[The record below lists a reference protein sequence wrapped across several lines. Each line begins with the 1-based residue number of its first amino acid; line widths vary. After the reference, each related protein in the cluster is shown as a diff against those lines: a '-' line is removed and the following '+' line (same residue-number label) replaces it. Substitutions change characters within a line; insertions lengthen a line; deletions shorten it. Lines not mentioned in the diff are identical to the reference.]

1 MTFDPRASIS
11 VSMIMKEGVIMNI
24 FKWILIFVSLL
35 KTHCEEDK
43 VFLVVFSDTVIHPGA
58 VMVHLL
64 DAAFTH
70 TVETK

>member
-1 MTFDPRASIS
+1 MNTFT
-11 VSMIMKEGVIMNI
+11 
-24 FKWILIFVSLL
+24 WILILVLLL

-58 VMVHLL
+58 VMVHLF